1 MKHIIVLAGWLTV
14 MAGAARAMTQ
24 EQIGSW
30 VLSCPGA
37 GPCVLRVGKRFLDTG
52 GITAN
57 LEVLA
62 AGQSLVPVVT
72 LRGLPAEMLMAASLA
87 GTTEASMQ
95 FGGGSRVALACGASG
110 GAYICAP
117 RDAAARVLSSGL
129 PAARSVTVRVS
140 VVVGGMKP
148 FQIREK
154 TLGLSGTNEALA
166 RLRTAGAKPVPGP
179 MTALMSQSPVD
190 FMAMAERVLREAGYP
205 NGVAG
210 LVAKYRG
217 R

>member
-14 MAGAARAMTQ
+14 ISGAARATSQ

-30 VLSCPGA
+30 VLSCPSA

-52 GITAN
+52 GITGN

-87 GTTEASMQ
+87 GTTNASMQ
-95 FGGGSRVALACGASG
+95 FGSGTRVALACGPWG

-117 RDAAARVLSSGL
+117 GEAAARILGSEL
-129 PAARSVTVRVS
+129 PAARSVTVLVS
-140 VVVGGMKP
+140 VAVGGMKP
-148 FQIREK
+148 LQIREK
-154 TLGLSGTNEALA
+154 TLGLSGTDEALA
-166 RLRTAGAKPVPGP
+166 RLRAAGAMPVPGP
-179 MTALMSQSPVD
+179 MAATSD
-190 FMAMAERVLREAGYP
+190 FMAMADRVLREAGYP

-210 LVAKYRG
+210 LVASYRG
-217 R
+217 K